1 MMILGYFAMSLVGL
15 VLGLIGGGGA
25 ILTMPILVY
34 LFGISPA
41 LATSYS
47 LFIVGC
53 SSIIGVWRYH
63 IQRLVDYRT
72 AIIFVVP
79 SFVGT
84 YLARRVLLPAIPDV
98 VIQFGSYAVSKD
110 QIIMMVFALVMLGA
124 SLSMIRPQPLSLSSP
139 GAERGTYPKLVLLGL
154 GVGFVA
160 GFVGAGGGF
169 LIIPALVVFG
179 RLKMTIAVA
188 TSLFIIATNS
198 LVAFGGDLLGQ
209 VPIAWP
215 FLAVLTGVASLGL
228 TIGVKLSGAVSPAK
242 LKLGFGW
249 FVLIMGA
256 AILARQIL

>member
-1 MMILGYFAMSLVGL
+1 MSLVGL

-34 LFGISPA
+34 LLGVSPA

-47 LFIVGC
+47 LFIVGS

-72 AIIFVVP
+72 AIIFVLP
-79 SFVGT
+79 SLLGT
-84 YLARRVLLPAIPDV
+84 YLARRVLLPAIPDIV
-98 VIQFGSYAVSKD
+98 MQWGSYVVSKD
-110 QIIMMVFALVMLGA
+110 QLIMTVFAVVMLGA
-124 SLSMIRPQPLSLSSP
+124 SLSMIRPQPYATTAQTP
-139 GAERGTYPKLVLLGL
+139 GSYPKLLGLGL
-154 GVGFVA
+154 GVGFIA

-179 RLKMTIAVA
+179 RLKMNTAVA

-198 LVAFGGDLLGQ
+198 LVAFTGDLLAH
-209 VPIAWP
+209 VPIAWSL
-215 FLAVLTGVASLGL
+215 LALMTAVSSVGL
-228 TIGVKLSGAVSPAK
+228 ILGVKLSSAVSPAK

-249 FVLIMGA
+249 FVLVMGA
-256 AILARQIL
+256 GILYKQIF